1 MEDEKN
7 QSGFVSFFAKIN
19 IFRSM
24 AGKDI
29 LGEAI
34 KKIIYVLVVLVPIW
48 FLPITINVLEL
59 NKQALIV
66 LLSVIAL
73 ILWFVKMLNTGEL
86 KVKKN
91 IIGLALGAFLL
102 IAILSTI
109 FSIRPYGSLVGSVN
123 NLSLSLIN
131 IICFVTLIFLIVNNF
146 KGAKET
152 FGLLFAFL
160 FSAAIACVYGFIQ
173 MWGGFIFSWDFAKT
187 AAFNTIGS
195 INTFGIFSAV
205 ILTMLSALL
214 FVVKRPA
221 IKVFFGLFAILNLIT
236 LISINFWT
244 LWIVLAAGMFVVL
257 LFSLMYI
264 AKLGKGVNWIALP
277 MVLLGISLIFIFFRP
292 SLSFKPT
299 LPTEVGLNSR
309 GSLSVI
315 YSALKEKPILGSG
328 PEMFSF
334 DYAKY
339 KPSTINETAFWN
351 VKFSNP
357 TGEIYSLVSGF
368 GILGALSFLA
378 ILILFVINA
387 IKNITREK
395 EEDILKK
402 FLDVSILAGWFGIL
416 VSWFLYP
423 QSITLTFV
431 FWLLLA
437 LYLIDNSA
445 KEETVYSLR
454 KTPKVLLLSSLCFVV
469 AIVIIIGM
477 LYVAGTRYVADIMYA
492 KGVNLVQVKGEV
504 DNGINAIVKSTVV
517 NPYDDNSYKALSQL
531 FTIKLQQD
539 ASNTTA
545 TKEEVA
551 NLVQADAI
559 NAINSATRTTVL
571 SPKDASNWLLRG
583 QVYRGLISVIDG
595 AADWAE
601 TSYNEAIK
609 LEPSNPF
616 AYLEIGR
623 LYENKADAIVAKART
638 DAAVKKTWDEYIAKA
653 MENIDKSI
661 ALKSN
666 YSEAYFEQAQI
677 YDRQGKLSEA
687 IKGMEINRQLLP
699 SDSSIAFQLAV
710 LYYRSEMFKEAQ
722 AEFIRAIGIDPNFS
736 NARYFL
742 GLLYDWEGNKQLA
755 LEQFNKIAELNKDNQ
770 EIQTIISNINTG
782 KPALGKPI
790 SAKKPSELL
799 IDQQPVNQ

>member
-1 MEDEKN
+1 
-7 QSGFVSFFAKIN
+7 
-19 IFRSM
+19 
-24 AGKDI
+24 
-29 LGEAI
+29 
-34 KKIIYVLVVLVPIW
+34 
-48 FLPITINVLEL
+48 
-59 NKQALIV
+59 
-66 LLSVIAL
+66 
-73 ILWFVKMLNTGEL
+73 
-86 KVKKN
+86 
-91 IIGLALGAFLL
+91 
-102 IAILSTI
+102 
-109 FSIRPYGSLVGSVN
+109 
-123 NLSLSLIN
+123 
-131 IICFVTLIFLIVNNF
+131 
-146 KGAKET
+146 
-152 FGLLFAFL
+152 
-160 FSAAIACVYGFIQ
+160 

-187 AAFNTIGS
+187 SAFNTIGS

-205 ILTMLSALL
+205 VLAMLSALL
-214 FVVKRPA
+214 FVVKRPG
-221 IKVFFGLFAILNLIT
+221 IKIFFGLFALLNIIT
-236 LISINFWT
+236 LVSINFWT
-244 LWIVLAAGMFVVL
+244 LWIILAAGMFIVL
-257 LFSLMYI
+257 LFSLMYVS
-264 AKLGKGVNWIALP
+264 KLGKGVNWIALP

-292 SLSFKPT
+292 TLSFKPA
-299 LPTEVGLNSR
+299 LATEVGLNYR
-309 GSLSVI
+309 GSFSVI
-315 YSALKEKPILGSG
+315 SSALKERPILGSG

-357 TGEIYSLVSGF
+357 SGEIYSVVSGF
-368 GILGALSFLA
+368 GILGALSFLV
-378 ILILFVINA
+378 ILVLFIINA

-431 FWLLLA
+431 FWLLFA
-437 LYLIDNSA
+437 LYLIDNST

-454 KTPKVLLLSSLCFVV
+454 KTPKVLLISSLCFVV

-492 KGVNLVQVKGEV
+492 RGVNLVQVKGEI

-517 NPYDDNSYKALSQL
+517 NPYDDNNYKALSQL

-539 ASNTTA
+539 AANTELK
-545 TKEEVA
+545 KEEVA
-551 NLVQADAI
+551 SLVQADAI

-609 LEPSNPF
+609 LEASNPF
-616 AYLEIGR
+616 AYLELGR
-623 LYENKADAIVAKART
+623 LYTNKADLIVEQARKDEAIR
-638 DAAVKKTWDEYIAKA
+638 KTWDEYIAKA
-653 MENIDKSI
+653 MEYINKSI
-661 ALKSN
+661 ELKSN
-666 YSEAYFEQAQI
+666 YSEAYFEQAQV
-677 YDRQGKLSEA
+677 YDREGKLAEA

-699 SDSSIAFQLAV
+699 DDSSVAFQLAV

-722 AEFIRAIGIDPNFS
+722 AEFIRAIGIDTNFS

-742 GLLYDWEGNKQLA
+742 GLLYDWQGNKAAA
-755 LEQFNKIAELNKDNQ
+755 LEQFNKIAELNKDNK
-770 EIQTIISNINTG
+770 EIQTIISNINAG